1 MAEFVSRDGFIEI
14 EGGEIVSNAT
24 REKYLKYALVVVG
37 ILFLLVYPMGVVW
50 PSGWIWHG
58 GEGMYYLQMI
68 CGIYAVLGIYLI
80 FAAEN
85 PTANRSLISFTIW
98 SSVVHAAIMAVQAL
112 TDARECGHLV
122 GDVPALLLIAAVL
135 WVLSPKGERFI
146 GAAR

>member
-1 MAEFVSRDGFIEI
+1 MSD
-14 EGGEIVSNAT
+14 ST
-24 REKYLKYALVVVG
+24 KEKYLKFALVIIG
-37 ILFLLVYPMGVVW
+37 ILFLLVYPIGIVW

-85 PTANRSLISFTIW
+85 PAANRSLISFTIW

-112 TDARECGHLV
+112 TDARECGHLA
-122 GDVPALLLIAAVL
+122 GDVPALLLIAGVL
-135 WVLSPKGERFI
+135 WFLSPKGERGI
-146 GAAR
+146 DIARQARHA